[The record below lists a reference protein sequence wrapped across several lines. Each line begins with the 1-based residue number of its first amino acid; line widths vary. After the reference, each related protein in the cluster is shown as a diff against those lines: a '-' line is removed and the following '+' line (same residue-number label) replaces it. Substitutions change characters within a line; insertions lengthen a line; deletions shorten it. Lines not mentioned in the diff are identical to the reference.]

1 MEMNTKQ
8 QKKKI
13 LLSKNIKL
21 GKVYDF
27 VRAAGPEVYEKKGFG
42 LIRYRH
48 NGKTVLATFR
58 EDGTVLKEYPTKL
71 YELAVGSKY
80 SLDEL
85 HKGHVAKQKTSKEK
99 TFKNLGNK
107 KPEKADNVKLKTFSE
122 LNDMQQQLH
131 IKNWYAKNSRKLNS
145 LMDKKVARLN
155 KKGKQIV
162 LTKFILNKK
171 DLPFEEDSWQ
181 GIAKAI
187 CENSSFTKFDVK
199 KFGIRFFVD

>member
-48 NGKTVLATFR
+48 HGKTVLATFR

-85 HKGHVAKQKTSKEK
+85 HK
-99 TFKNLGNK
+99 
-107 KPEKADNVKLKTFSE
+107 
-122 LNDMQQQLH
+122 
-131 IKNWYAKNSRKLNS
+131 
-145 LMDKKVARLN
+145 
-155 KKGKQIV
+155 
-162 LTKFILNKK
+162 
-171 DLPFEEDSWQ
+171 
-181 GIAKAI
+181 
-187 CENSSFTKFDVK
+187 
-199 KFGIRFFVD
+199 

>member
-1 MEMNTKQ
+1 MNTKQ
-8 QKKKI
+8 QKKKL
-13 LLSKNIKL
+13 LLSNNKMLK
-21 GKVYDF
+21 KTYEF

-42 LIRYRH
+42 LIRYLH

-85 HKGHVAKQKTSKEK
+85 HKGHVAKQKTKEK
-99 TFKNLGNK
+99 TFKNLENK

-122 LNDMQQQLH
+122 LNDMQQQLY

-187 CENSSFTKFDVK
+187 CENSAFTKFDVK

>member
-1 MEMNTKQ
+1 M
-8 QKKKI
+8 
-13 LLSKNIKL
+13 
-21 GKVYDF
+21 
-27 VRAAGPEVYEKKGFG
+27 YEKKGFG

-80 SLDEL
+80 SLEEL
-85 HKGHVAKQKTSKEK
+85 HKGHVAKQKTKEK
-99 TFKNLGNK
+99 TFKNVGNK

-122 LNDMQQQLH
+122 LNDMQQQLY

-199 KFGIRFFVD
+199 KFGIRFFID

>member
-8 QKKKI
+8 QKKKL
-13 LLSKNIKL
+13 LLSKNVKL
-21 GKVYDF
+21 GKIYDF
-27 VRAAGPEVYEKKGFG
+27 VRAAGPEVYEKKCFA
-42 LIRYRH
+42 LVRYHH
-48 NGKTVLATFR
+48 NGKIVLATFR

-85 HKGHVAKQKTSKEK
+85 HKGHVSKQKTKEK
-99 TFKNLGNK
+99 TFKNIGNK
-107 KPEKADNVKLKTFSE
+107 KPVKTDNAKLKTFSE
-122 LNDMQQQLH
+122 LNDMQQQLY

>member
-1 MEMNTKQ
+1 MNTKQ
-8 QKKKI
+8 QKKKL

-27 VRAAGPEVYEKKGFG
+27 VRAAGPEVYEKKGFA
-42 LIRYRH
+42 LVRYRH
-48 NGKTVLATFR
+48 NGKTVLATFC

-85 HKGHVAKQKTSKEK
+85 HKGHVAKQKNKEK

-122 LNDMQQQLH
+122 LNDMQQQLY

-187 CENSSFTKFDVK
+187 CENSAFSKFDIK

>member
-8 QKKKI
+8 QKKKL

-27 VRAAGPEVYEKKGFG
+27 VRAAGPEVYEKKGFA
-42 LIRYRH
+42 LVRYRH
-48 NGKTVLATFR
+48 NGKTVLATFC
-58 EDGTVLKEYPTKL
+58 ENGTVLKEYPTKL

-85 HKGHVAKQKTSKEK
+85 HKGHVAKQKNKEK

-122 LNDMQQQLH
+122 LNDMQQQLY

-187 CENSSFTKFDVK
+187 CENSAFSKFDIK

>member
-8 QKKKI
+8 QKKKL

-27 VRAAGPEVYEKKGFG
+27 VRAAGPEVYEKKGFA
-42 LIRYRH
+42 LVRYRH
-48 NGKTVLATFR
+48 NGKTVLATFC

-99 TFKNLGNK
+99 TFKNLENK

-122 LNDMQQQLH
+122 LNDMQQQLY

-187 CENSSFTKFDVK
+187 CENSAFEKFDIK

>member
-1 MEMNTKQ
+1 MNTKQ

-27 VRAAGPEVYEKKGFG
+27 VRAAGPEVYEKKGFA
-42 LIRYRH
+42 LVRYRH
-48 NGKTVLATFR
+48 NGKTVLATFC

-85 HKGHVAKQKTSKEK
+85 HKGHVSKQKTKEK

-122 LNDMQQQLH
+122 LNDMQQQLY

-187 CENSSFTKFDVK
+187 CENSAFEKFDIK

>member
-1 MEMNTKQ
+1 MNTKQ
-8 QKKKI
+8 QKKKL
-13 LLSKNIKL
+13 LLSKNVKL
-21 GKVYDF
+21 GKIYDF
-27 VRAAGPEVYEKKGFG
+27 VRAAGPEVYEKKGFA
-42 LIRYRH
+42 LVRYHH
-48 NGKTVLATFR
+48 NGKIVLATFR

-85 HKGHVAKQKTSKEK
+85 HKGHVAKQKTVKEK

-107 KPEKADNVKLKTFSE
+107 KPEKADDVKLKTFSE
-122 LNDMQQQLH
+122 LNDMQQQLY

-181 GIAKAI
+181 DIAKAI
-187 CENSSFTKFDVK
+187 CENSAFEKFDIK